1 MLILHCGSGNFLDAG
16 LDICGKDSIS
26 VNPGFE
32 LRSIAK
38 RYDSVL
44 ALAGVSFSIE
54 SGTRL
59 AIIGPSGGGKSTALR
74 LLAGLEAP
82 SSGEI
87 LLDDRVISK
96 PDCIVV
102 PPRHRGITMVFQ
114 DLALWPNLNVL
125 DNVLLGLASLRLKG
139 GEARRRAEQA
149 LSICKIEQLAAR
161 KPGDI
166 SGGQQQRVALA
177 RALAGQ
183 PRFLLLDEPF
193 SGLDLVTKMTLLQDI
208 DQLVTE
214 RDISLVLVTHD
225 LIEATRLCHVAVVL
239 NRGVV
244 EESGEFDMLMREPK
258 SEILKV
264 FKTSFSAKEAPSHL

>member
-1 MLILHCGSGNFLDAG
+1 
-16 LDICGKDSIS
+16 

-32 LRSIAK
+32 LRSVTK
-38 RYDSVL
+38 RYDGVL
-44 ALAGVSFSIE
+44 ALAGISFLIK
-54 SGTRL
+54 SGMRL

-87 LLDDRVISK
+87 LLDGRVISK

-114 DLALWPNLNVL
+114 DLALWPNLTVL
-125 DNVLLGLASLRLKG
+125 DNVLLGLASLRLTRS
-139 GEARRRAEQA
+139 EARQRARQA
-149 LSICKIEQLAAR
+149 LSICKIEQLATC

-166 SGGQQQRVALA
+166 SGGQQQRVSLA

-208 DQLVTE
+208 TQLITE

-225 LIEATRLCHVAVVL
+225 LIEATRLCHFAVVL

-244 EESGEFDMLMREPK
+244 EESGEFDKLMREPR

-264 FKTSFSAKEAPSHL
+264 FKTSRSAKEIPGRS

>member
-1 MLILHCGSGNFLDAG
+1 LH
-16 LDICGKDSIS
+16 S
-26 VNPGFE
+26 V
-32 LRSIAK
+32 AK
-38 RYDSVL
+38 RYDDVL
-44 ALAGVSFSIE
+44 ALAGISFSVK
-54 SGTRL
+54 SGARL

-74 LLAGLEAP
+74 LLAGLETP

-87 LLDDRVISK
+87 LLDGRVISK

-114 DLALWPNLNVL
+114 DLALWPNLTVL
-125 DNVLLGLASLRLKG
+125 DNVLLGLASLRL
-139 GEARRRAEQA
+139 ARSKARQRAEQA
-149 LSICKIEQLAAR
+149 LSMCKIEQLASR

-193 SGLDLVTKMTLLQDI
+193 SGLDLVTKMALLD
-208 DQLVTE
+208 DVAQLVAE
-214 RDISLVLVTHD
+214 RDITLILVTHD
-225 LIEATRLCHVAVVL
+225 LVEATRLCHFAVVL

-264 FKTSFSAKEAPSHL
+264 FKTSFSAKEAPSHP